1 MTPTFFYLVS
11 RASFILLGTAT
22 LSVTIGTFPGV
33 AQDSRHCF
41 VRANATSDPTATK
54 ADLLRARNLARQA
67 AESYNGGL
75 QYYRADNSMHA
86 RIAQAPCIENDNG
99 SWTFTFKGFRPGVT
113 TPFVETVVTVD
124 RRNWQVSVDANNQ
137 LP

>member
-1 MTPTFFYLVS
+1 M
-11 RASFILLGTAT
+11 LLGTAT
-22 LSVTIGTFPGV
+22 WAPMLEMPIAI
-33 AQDSRHCF
+33 AQDSRNCF
-41 VRANATSDPTATK
+41 VRANATSDPTGTK

-67 AESYNGGL
+67 AEAYNGGL
-75 QYYRADNSMHA
+75 QYYRAENSMHA

-99 SWTFTFKGFRPGVT
+99 TWTFTVKGFRPGAT

-124 RRNWQVSVDANNQ
+124 RRNWQVSVDANNR